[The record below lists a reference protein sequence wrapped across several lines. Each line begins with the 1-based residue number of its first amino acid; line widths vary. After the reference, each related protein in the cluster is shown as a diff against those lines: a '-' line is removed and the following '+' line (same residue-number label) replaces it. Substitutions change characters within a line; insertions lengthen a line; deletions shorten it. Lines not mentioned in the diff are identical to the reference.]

1 MSNIY
6 TSNDGV
12 VRWMLNVDQGY
23 EPVRMAGER
32 NPGYAQMRTL
42 TAELTLYGI
51 TMEEH
56 AAVTALLYTMR
67 TGGGRPDTTP
77 AGAETGN
84 RFTGLDFEG

>member
-6 TSNDGV
+6 TSDDGV

-23 EPVRMAGER
+23 EH
-32 NPGYAQMRTL
+32 AQMRAL